1 MSIEDPIIHINK
13 HKDLHNSLDVLIAEF
28 MQGTQYDRP
37 ISEVTILELLEWSY
51 RQMVDYQNNES
62 R

>member
-1 MSIEDPIIHINK
+1 MSLVDPTIHIDK

-28 MQGTQYDRP
+28 MQSTQYVRS